1 MADTLTFA
9 CEKQP
14 ASGQGGVVVANHPL
28 GTAAGLE
35 MLAAGGNAVDAAVA
49 ALLALT
55 VVEPMMVGVAGGGLA
70 HVRTPDGT
78 HTVFDCMSSAPLNV
92 PEDVFTPI
100 APDDP
105 LSYDVEDRRNI
116 VGGAAIATPGNLA
129 GWCAM
134 HERFGRLPFADVTQP
149 AIRLAERGFTVT
161 HYLEGAVR
169 ESEEDLAA
177 DPTISAVLRP
187 GGTPLRAGDTL
198 TQPDYAQALAMIA
211 REGVAA
217 LHGGALG
224 EALARCAQADGGAL
238 STDDLTAYR
247 CIERDPIVSPYR
259 DFVIVGPPPP
269 ASSGIHIAQMLN
281 ILEGD
286 DLGALGF
293 ESPELV
299 HLIVETLR
307 LGFADRRRYSGDPA
321 FVDVPV
327 DHLTSK
333 AYAKE
338 LRATTGPRA
347 AARADRPA
355 GTEAANTTHVTVA
368 DKDGH
373 VVTATHTINGIFG
386 ARIMVPEVGIIPNNY
401 MLNFDP
407 RPGNAL
413 SIKPGKRVPTSSAPM
428 IILKNDA
435 PFAALGLPGG
445 LRIFPSAFQAII
457 NLIDHGMSPQE
468 AVEAP
473 RVWTQGGEVEIE
485 RTYGQAAAEAL
496 RARGHDVRVVP
507 HVGGGMNA
515 IRFHP
520 DGTMTGAACWRAD
533 GVVAALGGGLAR
545 PGVRFWPGAAPD
557 DDDDADPAD

>member
-1 MADTLTFA
+1 MPHTLTFA

-14 ASGQGGVVVANHPL
+14 AGGQGGVVVANHPL

-35 MLAAGGNAVDAAVA
+35 MLAGGGNAVDAAVA
-49 ALLALT
+49 SLLALT
-55 VVEPMMVGVAGGGLA
+55 VVEPMMVGVAGGGIA
-70 HVRTPDGT
+70 HVRTPDGR
-78 HTVFDCMSSAPLNV
+78 HIVFDCLSSAPLSV
-92 PEDVFTPI
+92 PEDIFTPV

-105 LSYDVEDRRNI
+105 LCYDVEGRRNI
-116 VGGAAIATPGNLA
+116 IGGAAIATPGNLA

-134 HERFGRLPFADVTQP
+134 HERFGRLPFADVAQP

-169 ESEEDLAA
+169 ESEDDLAA

-187 GGTPLRAGDTL
+187 GGSPLRAGDTL
-198 TQPDYAQALAMIA
+198 AQPAYAQALAMIA
-211 REGVAA
+211 REGASA

-224 EALARCAQADGGAL
+224 GALARCAQADGGAL
-238 STDDLTAYR
+238 TTDDLTAYR

-281 ILEGD
+281 ILECD

-293 ESPELV
+293 GSPDAV

-307 LGFADRRRYSGDPA
+307 LGFADRRRNSGDPA

-327 DHLTSK
+327 EHLTSK
-333 AYAKE
+333 SYAKE
-338 LRATTGPRA
+338 LRAAIGPRA
-347 AARADRPA
+347 AARADRPS
-355 GTEAANTTHVTVA
+355 GTEAANTTHLTVA
-368 DKDGH
+368 DKDGQ
-373 VVTATHTINGIFG
+373 VVSATHTINGIFG

-428 IILKNDA
+428 IILKDDA

-485 RTYGQAAAEAL
+485 RTYGEAAAEAL
-496 RARGHDVRVVP
+496 RARGHEVRVVP

-515 IRFHP
+515 IRFHH

-533 GVVAALGGGLAR
+533 GVV
-545 PGVRFWPGAAPD
+545 
-557 DDDDADPAD
+557 